1 MCHSQPLLAEFYL
14 TALFS
19 SRLVMMNAS
28 MKGMRIA
35 TRHALLYHHIIVES
49 CSKKINNRCYP
60 FVFRDNNHAYLFSF
74 IVYLLSHVY
83 LLIYMFILLLIFCVF
98 AEFNNL
104 ATL

>member
-1 MCHSQPLLAEFYL
+1 
-14 TALFS
+14 
-19 SRLVMMNAS
+19 MMNAG
-28 MKGMRIA
+28 MKGMGIA
-35 TRHALLYHHIIVES
+35 TPLALLYHHIIVKS

-60 FVFRDNNHAYLFSF
+60 FVFRDNNHVYLFSF